1 MARGFDMMGTRRQAT
16 PRVNAC
22 KAPTIRQSHDIDLR
36 APGFQ
41 AGEEVAPARVS
52 VDHNGL
58 PIREGVE
65 IPVDNTT
72 AGLGGDPSA
81 PGPILLQDHGNPV
94 QFRNIWLLP
103 LVD

>member
-1 MARGFDMMGTRRQAT
+1 
-16 PRVNAC
+16 
-22 KAPTIRQSHDIDLR
+22 
-36 APGFQ
+36 
-41 AGEEVAPARVS
+41 